1 MNTILYMYLVKLSVK
16 FQLSLINLL
25 LQFKYKNRFLM
36 PENNYDAKDIQ
47 VLKGLEGVNSF

>member
-1 MNTILYMYLVKLSVK
+1 MYLVKLSVK

-36 PENNYDAKDIQ
+36 PENNNYDAKDIQ